1 MFPVSQETSYLLQPR
16 YADNL
21 CKTDIV
27 LWSQLYRPNE
37 ALLYIQIKTSISRI
51 SLTK

>member
-1 MFPVSQETSYLLQPR
+1 MFSVSQETSYLLQPR

-21 CKTDIV
+21 SKTIV

-37 ALLYIQIKTSISRI
+37 ALLYIEQ
-51 SLTK
+51 